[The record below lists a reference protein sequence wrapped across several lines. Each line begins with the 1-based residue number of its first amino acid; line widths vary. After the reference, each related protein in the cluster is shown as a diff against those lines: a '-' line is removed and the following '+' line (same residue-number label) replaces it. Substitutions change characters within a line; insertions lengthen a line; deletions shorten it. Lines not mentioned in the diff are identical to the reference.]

1 MTSTRNDILK
11 VNQGIIMDK
20 LNEKLTLLAIKSIV
34 DKLEARASSID
45 SKVSS
50 FIYSTQEKSTNQDER
65 RDY

>member
-1 MTSTRNDILK
+1 
-11 VNQGIIMDK
+11 MDK